1 MPEDKDQNI
10 IALDADAERKV
21 ARSGTMSRVHFALG
35 RRPRGLTLEE
45 ICDICHLAPSNVKIH
60 GLRNLFHFQMMESY
74 EDEDRGTVY
83 TLPRV
88 DMSIMSSERDGS
100 RGLEDVRRK

>member
-1 MPEDKDQNI
+1 MSEDKDQTI
-10 IALDADAERKV
+10 IALDADVEKTV
-21 ARSGTMSRVHFALG
+21 ARSGTMSRVHFAIQ
-35 RRPRGLTLEE
+35 RHPRGLTLEE
-45 ICDICHLAPSNVKIH
+45 ICDICHLTPSNVKIH
-60 GLRNLFHFQMMESY
+60 GLRNLFHFQMLESF

-88 DMSIMSSERDGS
+88 DISIANPEGDGS

>member
-1 MPEDKDQNI
+1 MSEKKDSTI
-10 IALDADAERKV
+10 ITLNSDIERTV
-21 ARSGTMSRVHFALG
+21 ARSGTMSRIHFALG

-45 ICDICHLAPSNVKIH
+45 ICDICHLTHSTVKIH
-60 GLRNLFHFQMMESY
+60 GLRNLFHFQMVESY

-88 DMSIMSSERDGS
+88 DISIARAP
-100 RGLEDVRRK
+100 